1 MKLLLCLNCSDV
13 VSLQREHRECKCGK
27 VGGKYLQDGLNAVH
41 YGNSVLLGF
50 HNGSLALAV
59 NKQAREGDSFETF
72 DAGYYTGQ
80 AKGREFVAFIIPQS
94 ASSIKFYKT
103 KEEYDAEN

>member
-13 VSLQREHRECKCGK
+13 TNLAMTHRECACGQS
-27 VGGKYLQDGLNAVH
+27 GGKYLQDGLNAVH
-41 YGNSVLLGF
+41 YGNSMLLGF

-72 DAGYYTGQ
+72 SNGYYAGQ
-80 AKGREFVAFIIPQS
+80 AKGREFLAFIIPQF
-94 ASSIKFYKT
+94 ASSVKYYIT